1 MFPWVRFLV
10 FLVAVTSP
18 GCSWLTS
25 FRKERAAEILERS
38 AERLPTTD
46 RIVLDFR
53 LIDQPAG
60 DPFATDRLWTIA
72 TNPLPHDQTALLAEN
87 GLRVGVVSGIIPA
100 DFTERVSS
108 ERHAVD
114 PRAVTA
120 RLKDE
125 RVLPIRGPLPQASL
139 VLRKVWQGP
148 PEPVSLSDAEFGLAV
163 TPMAK
168 SGETISLRV
177 RFAVQSGSKESWLRP
192 SDDKTR
198 FVWDRE
204 KGRVELGDLRFDV
217 SLARGDILIVGPSAK
232 PFETMGE
239 AYFFD
244 RSPGQLRQRFFVL
257 RTSASQ
263 EDVRPSQSLACVAGR

>member
-1 MFPWVRFLV
+1 MFAWMRILALV
-10 FLVAVTSP
+10 IVATGP

-25 FRKERAAEILERS
+25 FRKERATEILERS

-46 RIVLDFR
+46 RIVLDYR

-60 DPFATDRLWTIA
+60 DPFATDRLWSIA
-72 TNPLPHDQTALLAEN
+72 TNPLPHDQNALLAEN
-87 GLRVGVVSGIIPA
+87 GLRVGIVSGMIPA

-125 RVLPIRGPLPQASL
+125 RVLPICGPLPQTSL
-139 VLRKVWQGP
+139 VLRKVWQGL
-148 PEPVSLSDAEFGLAV
+148 PESVSLSDAEFGLAV
-163 TPMAK
+163 TPSAK
-168 SGETISLRV
+168 AGETISLRI
-177 RFAVQSGSKESWLRP
+177 RFAVQSGSKEAWLRP

-204 KGRVELGDLRFDV
+204 KGRVELDNLSFDV
-217 SLARGDILIVGPSAK
+217 SLTRGDILVIGPSAK
-232 PFETMGE
+232 PFDTMGE
-239 AYFFD
+239 TYFFD